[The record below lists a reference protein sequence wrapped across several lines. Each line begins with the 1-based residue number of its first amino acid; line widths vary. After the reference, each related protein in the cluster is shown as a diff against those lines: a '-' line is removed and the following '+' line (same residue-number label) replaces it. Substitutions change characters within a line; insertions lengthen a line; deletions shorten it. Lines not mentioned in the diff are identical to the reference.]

1 MAGISDYIMRQL
13 MAGQRQQAEAESVA
27 REANGPAVQDQL
39 EQGQPVPPDQAAS
52 QQVDPRIDYIAKRLA
67 MVEGRPE
74 EKYQIFVSV
83 LPQIIEAFTAQM
95 QGGAGPEQGGG
106 TSQYE
111 VGGNVAGR

>member
-13 MAGQRQQAEAESVA
+13 MAGQKQQAEASSVA

-39 EQGQPVPPDQAAS
+39 ERGQPVPPDQAAS
-52 QQVDPRIDYIAKRLA
+52 QQIDPRIDYIAKRLA

-74 EKYQIFVSV
+74 EKYQIFISV
-83 LPQIIEAFTAQM
+83 LPQIIDAFTAQM

-106 TSQYE
+106 APQYD
-111 VGGNVAGR
+111 VSGNMAGR